1 MNARAFIRLVACLAL
16 CFAVAALGSLATTP
30 KIPTW
35 YAGLVK
41 PAFTP
46 PNSVFPI
53 AWTVLY
59 ALMALSLWRLWEA
72 PASPDRGRALALF
85 GAQLAV
91 NLAWSWVFFG
101 AQSIIGGLIVVLALD
116 ALVLAALLASWRVD
130 RSAGVAL
137 LPYLGWILF
146 ATTLNAAILRLN
158 S

>member
-1 MNARAFIRLVACLAL
+1 MNARSFIRLAGCLGL
-16 CFAVAALGSLATTP
+16 SFAVAALGSLATTP

-41 PAFTP
+41 PSFTP

-53 AWTVLY
+53 AWIILY

-72 PASPDRGRALALF
+72 TASPDRSRALALS

-101 AQSIIGGLIVVLALD
+101 AQSLAGGLIVILALD
-116 ALVLAALLASWRVD
+116 ALMLAALLASWQVD
-130 RSAGVAL
+130 RIAGVAL

-146 ATTLNAAILRLN
+146 ATTLNAAILQLN